1 VESPPSVGA
10 SPISRNNLQLFCR
23 AIECAPALVGRKVAW
38 SPLAALGPYAVQ
50 RCWAGRGKDLSDDV
64 RQLATAFNWSERDDA
79 APILLF
85 LYGDFPMSSQMRTV
99 LIVGLVALLAAGMY
113 RRSVT
118 QSEQPAPLAPVDLV
132 FVTGGSGPYWQI
144 AANGARAAAKE
155 LKANVEIEMPSDAES
170 LPEQAKI
177 LQAIDEKAVDGVAV
191 SPLDAAG
198 QTELINQLAAETF
211 VVTFDSDA
219 PDSKRT
225 GYVGTS
231 NFAAGRVCARLAQEA
246 MPEGGEIAIILANTT
261 KDNLLDRKGGFQEV
275 IGQITAANEKDGGP
289 KFVIIEILVDDGDD
303 EKCAD
308 LIEKAL
314 GDHPQLACF
323 VGLNA
328 RHGPILCDVLKE
340 KEKLGVIKII
350 AFDEATETLDGIEDG
365 NIFATVVQDPYRYG
379 YESVAMLCKLA
390 RGDEAQRPV
399 GTTTYSVSVHT
410 IRKDTL
416 RLYRETLKRRQ
427 EASGPQKDA
436 A

>member
-1 VESPPSVGA
+1 
-10 SPISRNNLQLFCR
+10 
-23 AIECAPALVGRKVAW
+23 
-38 SPLAALGPYAVQ
+38 
-50 RCWAGRGKDLSDDV
+50 
-64 RQLATAFNWSERDDA
+64 
-79 APILLF
+79 
-85 LYGDFPMSSQMRTV
+85 MSSQMRTV
-99 LIVGLVALLAAGMY
+99 LIVGLIALFAAGMY
-113 RRSVT
+113 RRSIM
-118 QSEQPAPLAPVDLV
+118 QAGQPAPLEPVNVV
-132 FVTGGSGPYWQI
+132 FVTGGSGTYWQS
-144 AANGARAAAKE
+144 AADGARAAAKE
-155 LKANVEIEMPSDAES
+155 LNANVKIEMPPDAES

-177 LQAIDEKAVDGVAV
+177 LEAIDEKAVDGVAV

-198 QTELINQLAAETF
+198 QTELINELAAETF

-246 MPEGGEIAIILANTT
+246 MAEGGEIAIILANTT
-261 KDNLLDRKGGFQEV
+261 KDNLQDRKGGFQEV
-275 IGQITAANEKDGGP
+275 IGQITAANEKKGGP
-289 KFVIIEILVDDGDD
+289 KFVIVETLVDDGND
-303 EKCAD
+303 EKCAE

-323 VGLNA
+323 VGMNA
-328 RHGPILCDVLKE
+328 RHGPILCHVLKE
-340 KEKLGVIKII
+340 SDKLGKIKII
-350 AFDEATETLDGIEDG
+350 AFDEAEETLDGIEDG

-416 RLYRETLKRRQ
+416 KLYRKTMKSRE
-427 EASGPQKDA
+427 EASGPEKEA